1 MNPVAVAAAEASS
14 DVAASVLDELFPF
27 HVVLDDDGVIR
38 RHGRSAARL
47 CAGLREGDAI
57 TTHLRLVSPGGPLTV
72 ERLRRA
78 RGRLMVLH
86 TMAGVAVRGQVLVG
100 SDTVTIVGSPW
111 FTEPEALAGAGL
123 TMSDFAAH
131 DPTPDFLFVVQ
142 QQSTALADTRRL
154 AERLEQMDAERRRLE
169 EAERALARDL
179 NALPDLMLRLDAA
192 GTVLDY
198 RGSTSFSDPDDSTEV
213 VGRDVFEVFPGMQ
226 EHLRGALIRT
236 FQSSTTQSFEYVAGS
251 SERPEY
257 FEARIVRCSPA
268 EALLLVRDVTDRR
281 SLEHQLAHQAFHD
294 TLTGLPNRAR
304 FQDRLRQAVADASVG
319 MALLF
324 VDLDDFKQIN
334 DTLGHA
340 AGDEMLMAAAERL
353 RGCVR
358 PADLVARLGG
368 DEFALLLAGVDH
380 HIAGEVAERL
390 VDVLSEP
397 LVIDGRP
404 MRVGASVGVVLAEA
418 CVDDVNRYAEELL
431 RSADVAMYWA
441 KASGKGRIAF
451 FDPAMDERILARL
464 QVESALRTAIAE
476 QQFVVHYQPIV
487 GLERG
492 RVVGVEALVRW
503 DRPGECMVPPAEF
516 IPLAEQTGLIG
527 PIGEHVLRTACAQVR
542 AWDEAFPDREPLELS
557 VNLSAVQ
564 LLDPAIVELVDTV
577 LAETGLP
584 AERLTVE
591 ITETALIS
599 ETERVR
605 VVVEGLA
612 ELGVRLALDDFGTGF
627 SSLSHLREFPI
638 DQIKI
643 DRLFI
648 SSMFEEGAN
657 GAIAAAL
664 LGMSRVLRVG
674 VVAEGVEEAEQV
686 TALQQL
692 GCPSAQGYYFA
703 EPMDARNLAEIL
715 RADPKVTMPPS

>member
-1 MNPVAVAAAEASS
+1 MNPAVVAPDAAS
-14 DVAASVLDELFPF
+14 DVAGRMLDELFPF
-27 HVVLDDDGVIR
+27 HVALDDAGAVL
-38 RHGRSAARL
+38 RHGRSTSRL
-47 CAGLREGDAI
+47 CPGLQVGDPIA
-57 TTHLRLVSPGGPLTV
+57 THLRLVSPGGPLTV

-78 RGRLMVLH
+78 RGRLVVFQ
-86 TMAGVAVRGQVLVG
+86 TPAGVMVRGQVIV
-100 SDTVTIVGSPW
+100 SADVVTIVGSPW
-111 FTEPEALAGAGL
+111 FTEPEALTAAGL
-123 TMSDFAAH
+123 TIADFAPH
-131 DPTPDFLFVVQ
+131 DPTPDFLIVVQ
-142 QQSTALADTRRL
+142 QQSTALTDTRRL

-179 NALPDLMLRLDAA
+179 NALPDLMLRLDVA

-198 RGSTSFSDPDDSTEV
+198 RGSTSFSEPDEPV

-226 EHLRGALIRT
+226 EHLRGALLRT

-251 SERPEY
+251 VERPEY

-268 EALLLVRDVTDRR
+268 EALLLVRDVSERR

-304 FQDRLRQAVADASVG
+304 FQERLRQAVVDGSAGTAV
-319 MALLF
+319 LF

-353 RGCVR
+353 RTCVR
-358 PADLVARLGG
+358 PGDLVARLGG
-368 DEFALLLAGVDH
+368 DEFALLLAGVDRH
-380 HIAGEVAERL
+380 VAGEVAARL

-397 LVIDGRP
+397 VVIDGRP
-404 MRVGASVGVVLAEA
+404 MRVGASVGAVLVEAVVDE
-418 CVDDVNRYAEELL
+418 VERYAEELL

-441 KASGKGRIAF
+441 KASGKGRTAF
-451 FDPAMDERILARL
+451 FDPAMDERIMARL

-487 GLERG
+487 GLDAG

-503 DRPGECMVPPAEF
+503 ERPGGCMVPPAEF

-527 PIGEHVLRTACAQVR
+527 AIGEHVLRTACQQVR
-542 AWDEAFPDREPLELS
+542 TWDETFPDREPLELS

-564 LLDPAIVELVDTV
+564 LLDPGIVELVGTV

-605 VVVEGLA
+605 AVVEGLA

-648 SSMFEEGAN
+648 SSMFEAGPN

-664 LGMSRVLRVG
+664 LGMSRILRVG

-703 EPMDARNLAEIL
+703 EPMDARNLSEIL
-715 RADPKVTMPPS
+715 RADPVVEVTARPS